1 MNRSILIVICDF
13 LLVSLLVFSTPDP
26 TKINQENAQRAAQ
39 TNPATNRVDSGN
51 DLAAVMRLALEEERR
66 NRDQLVGELTKTR
79 GTLTERE
86 QQAQTLQQELQQREQ
101 KAQTLQQEL
110 QARQI
115 ETQRLQQEQ
124 TALQQQQAALRQEQ
138 ASLQQQYASA
148 QTNIQALSQ
157 KLQATSTAA
166 VMSKEQL
173 AAMEAELRTR
183 AEQAAALQQQLTQF
197 ASSNQAM
204 AIEKQRL
211 AGQLQVAEVEKRH
224 ATEQVVALREAVK
237 VEKEEKAK
245 LVEGVQTLASKS
257 SELAEEIRENRPL
270 TPNAIFNDFVS
281 NRVHVE
287 FAAVRSGLLGTDRT
301 RQAQTDMVMVAH
313 GTNTFALCHVEDTPL
328 ALASPGTDW
337 EELGGMVTRQV
348 AQVPIRSLSF
358 HLQDPRVVFMPLSK
372 SDVEKLG
379 GKAYRISTDPFK
391 FQDAVLVGA
400 REGYYGECRFEIDLG
415 TPNYVKLDRSVLRGF
430 FGKFNPSRGDLVFS
444 KQGELLG
451 VMANSTYC
459 LMLPK
464 FDAIATF
471 PFSQDLRAERTGATL
486 SALHATVQQFPG
498 KLQ

>member
-26 TKINQENAQRAAQ
+26 TKINQENSQRAVQ
-39 TNPATNRVDSGN
+39 TNAATNQADSSK
-51 DLAAVMRLALEEERR
+51 DLAAVMRLALEEERK
-66 NRDQLVGELTKTR
+66 NRDQLLGELTKTR

-124 TALQQQQAALRQEQ
+124 AALQQQQAALRQEQ
-138 ASLQQQYASA
+138 ASLQQQYAAA
-148 QTNIQALSQ
+148 QTNIQGLSQ
-157 KLQATSTAA
+157 KLQASSTAA

-183 AEQAAALQQQLTQF
+183 AEQAAALQKQLAQL
-197 ASSNQAM
+197 ASSNQAIL
-204 AIEKQRL
+204 IEKQQL

-224 ATEQVVALREAVK
+224 ATEQVVALRDQVK
-237 VEKEEKAK
+237 VEREEKAK
-245 LVEGVQTLASKS
+245 LVEGVKTLATNSTQ
-257 SELAEEIRENRPL
+257 LAQEIRENRAL
-270 TPNAIFNDFVS
+270 TPNTIFNDFVS
-281 NRVHVE
+281 NRVHAE
-287 FAAVRSGLLGTDRT
+287 FAAVRSGLLGADRT
-301 RQAQTDMVMVAH
+301 RKAQSEMVLATD
-313 GTNTFALCHVEDTPL
+313 GTNTFALCHVQDTPL
-328 ALASPGTDW
+328 ALGSPGTDW
-337 EELGGMVTRQV
+337 EELGGMLSRDIT
-348 AQVPIRSLSF
+348 QVPVQTLSF

-372 SDVEKLG
+372 ADAEKLG
-379 GKAYRISTDPFK
+379 GRVYRTSADPFK

-400 REGYYGECRFEIDLG
+400 REGYYGECRFEIDLS

-430 FGKFNPSRGDLVFS
+430 FGKFNPTRGDLVFS

-451 VMANSTYC
+451 VMANDSYC

-464 FDAIATF
+464 FDAIASF
-471 PFSQDLRAERTGATL
+471 PFGKDLRTERTGETL
-486 SALHATVQQFPG
+486 SALHSTVLQFPAR
-498 KLQ
+498 LQ

>member
-13 LLVSLLVFSTPDP
+13 LLVSLLLFSTPDP
-26 TKINQENAQRAAQ
+26 TKINQENAQRAIQ
-39 TNPATNRVDSGN
+39 TNLATNQVDSGK
-51 DLAAVMRLALEEERR
+51 DLAAVMRLALEEERK
-66 NRDQLVGELTKTR
+66 NRDQLLGELTKTR

-124 TALQQQQAALRQEQ
+124 AALQQQQAALRQEQ
-138 ASLQQQYASA
+138 AGLQQQYASA

-157 KLQATSTAA
+157 KLQASSTAA

-183 AEQAAALQQQLTQF
+183 AEQAAALQQQLSRL
-197 ASSNQAM
+197 ASSNQTIL
-204 AIEKQRL
+204 IEKQKL
-211 AGQLQVAEVEKRH
+211 AGDLQVAEVEKRH

-245 LVEGVQTLASKS
+245 LAEGVQTLASKS

-270 TPNAIFNDFVS
+270 TPNTIFNEFVS

-287 FAAVRSGLLGTDRT
+287 FAAVRAGLLGADRT
-301 RQAQTDMVMVAH
+301 RQAQTTMALVTD

-328 ALASPGTDW
+328 TLGSPGTDW
-337 EELGGMVTRQV
+337 EELGGMLIRNT
-348 AQVPIRSLSF
+348 AQVPVRTLSF

-372 SDVEKLG
+372 SDAQKLG
-379 GKAYRISTDPFK
+379 GKVYRISTDPFK

-400 REGYYGECRFEIDLG
+400 REGYYGECRFEIDLN

-444 KQGELLG
+444 KQSELLG

-471 PFSQDLRAERTGATL
+471 PFGQNLRTERTGGTL
-486 SALHATVQQFPG
+486 SALHATVLQFPA